1 MIAKCQ
7 TCGAEYLTVEAWDAL
22 PYVGVQEGGGMAL
35 ELRDCICRS
44 TLSVEIENLVV
55 IDTQYRE

>member
-1 MIAKCQ
+1 
-7 TCGAEYLTVEAWDAL
+7 
-22 PYVGVQEGGGMAL
+22 MAL